1 MPRRKRGALAVGTR
15 DSCGHYDYQQTIL
28 VNLLAGVVV
37 VVVVVVKWWLVK
49 KEITEKG

>member
-28 VNLLAGVVV
+28 VNLLAGVG

-49 KEITEKG
+49 KEIMEKG